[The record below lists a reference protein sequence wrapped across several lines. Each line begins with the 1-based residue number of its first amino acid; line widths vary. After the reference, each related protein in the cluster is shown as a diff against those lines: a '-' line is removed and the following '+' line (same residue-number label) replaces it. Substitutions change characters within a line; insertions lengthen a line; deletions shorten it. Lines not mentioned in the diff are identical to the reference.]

1 MNMMKNGKTMMSAVY
16 KKSATYGL
24 YVADFL
30 SDSFG
35 VSAFAVHISFKVA
48 HFFFTALL
56 EL

>member
-1 MNMMKNGKTMMSAVY
+1 MMKNGKTMMSAVY